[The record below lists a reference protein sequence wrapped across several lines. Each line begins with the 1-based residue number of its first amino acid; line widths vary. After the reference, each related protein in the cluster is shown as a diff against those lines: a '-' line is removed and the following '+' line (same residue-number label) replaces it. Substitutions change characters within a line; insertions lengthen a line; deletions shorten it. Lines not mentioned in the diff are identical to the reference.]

1 MKKAIAL
8 LLTVSLILL
17 AGCTPAQ
24 ETSGSTAVTTAET
37 TLSAQAGD
45 TTVGICLPN
54 QTDQRWINDG
64 ATLAGLLENMGFQP
78 LLQDAQD
85 DPWLQEEQ
93 ISQLIAQEA
102 DCLVIAAVDSL
113 LLTEVLQQAKQK
125 NIPVV
130 AYDRMLTQ
138 TDAVSCYV
146 AFEYEAVGLAIAEYI
161 ITAKQLKTAQAEGR
175 SYTIE
180 FLMGS
185 PEDNNALLLYTG
197 IMHSLQSYLDSGVLV
212 CPSGRVSFEDT
223 CIRGWS
229 EQLATERCGEFLT
242 PEETPD
248 ILCAASDS
256 IAQGCALA
264 LADIGTQE
272 TWPLI
277 TGQDAQEAALER
289 IAQGTHAM
297 TVYKDTG
304 LLAEKCA
311 QAVQSLLAGTLS
323 ADTCHNG
330 MIEVPAVFCLPVT
343 VDQSNYQE
351 FPNIAQS

>member
-1 MKKAIAL
+1 MRKTIAL
-8 LLTVSLILL
+8 LLIFSVLLL

-24 ETSGSTAVTTAET
+24 ETSGSTAATEGSP
-37 TLSAQAGD
+37 LSTRLE

-54 QTDQRWINDG
+54 QTDQRWIDDG
-64 ATLAGLLENMGFQP
+64 AALAGFLTDMGFQT

-85 DPWLQEEQ
+85 DPWLQAEQ

-113 LLTEVLQQAKQK
+113 LLTEALQQAKQE

-146 AFEYEAVGLAIAEYI
+146 AFQYEDVGLAIAEYI
-161 ITAKQLKTAQAEGR
+161 ITAKQLQTAQAEQR

-185 PEDNNALLLYTG
+185 PEDNNALLLHTG
-197 IMHSLQSYLDSGVLV
+197 IMRALQSYLDSGVLV

-223 CIRGWS
+223 CIQGWS
-229 EQLATERCGEFLT
+229 EQLAAERCGEFLE
-242 PEETPD
+242 PEVTPD

-264 LADIGTQE
+264 LADNGTQE
-272 TWPLI
+272 DWPLI
-277 TGQDAQEAALER
+277 TGQDAQESALER
-289 IAQGTHAM
+289 IAQGTQAM

-330 MIEVPAVFCLPVT
+330 MIQVPAVFCLPVT
-343 VDQSNYQE
+343 VDTGNYQE
-351 FPNIAQS
+351 LLDSTQ

>member
-8 LLTVSLILL
+8 LLTVWLILL

-24 ETSGSTAVTTAET
+24 EPSGSTAATGGS
-37 TLSAQAGD
+37 TLSTQPET

-54 QTDQRWINDG
+54 QTDRRWIDDG
-64 ATLAGLLENMGFQP
+64 AALTGLLTDMGFQTQ
-78 LLQDAQD
+78 LQDAQD
-85 DPWLQEEQ
+85 DPWLQAEQ
-93 ISQLIAQEA
+93 ISQLIAQDA

-113 LLTEVLQQAKQK
+113 LLTEALQQAKQE

-146 AFEYEAVGLAIAEYI
+146 AFQYEAVGLAIAEYI
-161 ITAKQLKTAQAEGR
+161 ITAKQLQTAQAEQR

-185 PEDNNALLLYTG
+185 PEDNNALLLHTG
-197 IMHSLQSYLDSGVLV
+197 IMGALQSYLDSGVLV

-223 CIRGWS
+223 CIQGWS
-229 EQLATERCGEFLT
+229 EQLAAERCGEFVDPEAT
-242 PEETPD
+242 PN

-264 LADIGTQE
+264 LADKGTQE
-272 TWPLI
+272 DWPLI
-277 TGQDAQEAALER
+277 TGQDAQESALER
-289 IAQGTHAM
+289 IAQGTQAM

-330 MIEVPAVFCLPVT
+330 MIQVPAVFCLPVT
-343 VDQSNYQE
+343 VDQNNYQE
-351 FPNIAQS
+351 FPDIAQS